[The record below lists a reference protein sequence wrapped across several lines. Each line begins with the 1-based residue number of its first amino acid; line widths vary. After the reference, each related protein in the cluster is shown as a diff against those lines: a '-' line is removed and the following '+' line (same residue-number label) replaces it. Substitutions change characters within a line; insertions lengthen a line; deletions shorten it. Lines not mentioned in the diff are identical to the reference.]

1 MIKSGKGLIRPLKL
15 KVYVPSCADPETPI
29 SIMVRPE
36 ATVEQVIGYALFEY
50 IDQSIEPELE
60 ENAYDVK
67 DWHIRIAEDDGMVD
81 DDFPPL
87 DRNRR
92 IESYSCRYV
101 ALIFVPPPEN
111 PLGAAGSAKSSNS
124 LMANPTPNNPASNVP
139 AAPVLCFLKIHLY
152 STLEVQQSTTMPA
165 MSNLL
170 MSEIFESIC
179 KKRNYDPKQY
189 IMKLGDTKTDVA
201 MDKTLEQIGA
211 IEFCILKKD
220 RGGGRTRVDI
230 YTG

>member
-1 MIKSGKGLIRPLKL
+1 MF
-15 KVYVPSCADPETPI
+15 VPTSADPETPI

-50 IDQSIEPELE
+50 IDQGIEPALG

-67 DWHIRIAEDDGMVD
+67 DWHVRIAEDDGMID

-87 DRNRR
+87 ERNRR
-92 IESYSCRYV
+92 IESYSCGYF

-111 PLGAAGSAKSSNS
+111 TLGNVSAKSSNS
-124 LMANPTPNNPASNVP
+124 LMAVPNPNVP
-139 AAPVLCFLKIHLY
+139 APNAPPVQCFLKIHLY

-165 MSNLL
+165 MSNAL
-170 MSEIFESIC
+170 MSDIFESIC

-220 RGGGRTRVDI
+220 RGGGK
-230 YTG
+230 